1 MRSGGI
7 QRTVNKRRRSRKS
20 RPRVSNDNPYSE
32 SIFKTLKYRPNYQP
46 KGFETV
52 EEARKWCSVFVHWY
66 RYDHHH
72 SGIKFLTPAE
82 RHKGKSE
89 EILANRTKVHET
101 AKAAHPERW
110 NGRQTRNWSNIEKA
124 YLNPDKKMVNKRN
137 QIVRSM
143 RLICAKVTGFIN
155 KNTECLVY

>member
-1 MRSGGI
+1 M
-7 QRTVNKRRRSRKS
+7 
-20 RPRVSNDNPYSE
+20 SNDNPYSE

-72 SGIKFLTPAE
+72 SGIKFLIPAE

-89 EILANRTKVHET
+89 EILANRTKVYET

-110 NGRQTRNWSNIEKA
+110 NGRQTRNWSNIEKSS
-124 YLNPDKKMVNKRN
+124 PKFGVNCLRYN
-137 QIVRSM
+137 VYHILPFVVAWERERSQGT
-143 RLICAKVTGFIN
+143 V
-155 KNTECLVY
+155 E